1 MITHD
6 HDASLLKYINNNSV
20 SSLEE
25 VELDDNSSADFFDN
39 NPASES

>member
-1 MITHD
+1 MIT
-6 HDASLLKYINNNSV
+6 HDASLLKYFNNNSV

-25 VELDDNSSADFFDN
+25 VELDDN